1 MKKAKGLLQVLGSE
15 EREKIRVLIK
25 MIQLVVKYLIDIN
38 LMVVLPNKLTE
49 RDITLSLDLQIT
61 YNAEYEPKAIYL

>member
-1 MKKAKGLLQVLGSE
+1 MKKTKGLLQVLGSE

-25 MIQLVVKYLIDIN
+25 MIQLVVQYLIDIN

-49 RDITLSLDLQIT
+49 RYHSI
-61 YNAEYEPKAIYL
+61 AEFTNSVQCRI